1 MLKTRFTPATT
12 TALLAIFWSLFVA
25 GHAAAQQQKS
35 GKIICWKDSAGK
47 VVGCGDRVPAE
58 YQQNATKELDKR
70 GITRGTTATAAE
82 DAQRR
87 EQKEEQARKNVEE
100 ERRLADQKRQD
111 AALLSTYLNENEIDQ
126 RRDRDLLQVNA
137 LINQQQVSLR
147 NATNRHDEAKKR
159 HDAAAK
165 SGNPAADNLKTE
177 LVRATA
183 DKQKFE
189 AGLAARE
196 QEKAAISARYA
207 EQKKRFLEL
216 KGKQPAT
223 ASAPAP
229 SAAAKK

>member
-58 YQQNATKELDKR
+58 YQQNATKELDRR

-87 EQKEEQARKNVEE
+87 EQTEEQARKNVEE

-137 LINQQQVSLR
+137 LINQQQVSLK
-147 NATNRHDEAKKR
+147 NAANRHDEVKKR

-165 SGNPAADNLKTE
+165 SGKPVADDLKTE
-177 LVRATA
+177 LVRTAA

-207 EQKKRFLEL
+207 DQKKRFLEL
-216 KGKQPAT
+216 KGKQPPA
-223 ASAPAP
+223 AAAPVSTP
-229 SAAAKK
+229 AAKK